1 MDDPP
6 PVRRFERQGDL
17 PGDRQRVIDGK
28 GAARD
33 PIRERRTVDEL
44 HHQRVRAAGI
54 LETVNLRDVRMI
66 EGREDLRLLMEAC
79 EALGARGE
87 SWQQHLE
94 CHVTMER
101 RVARPIHLSRAARA
115 E

>member
-1 MDDPP
+1 MIPRP
-6 PVRRFERQGDL
+6 CAASSARAICLAIGSASSI
-17 PGDRQRVIDGK
+17 GH

-87 SWQQHLE
+87 SGQQ
-94 CHVTMER
+94 
-101 RVARPIHLSRAARA
+101 AP
-115 E
+115 